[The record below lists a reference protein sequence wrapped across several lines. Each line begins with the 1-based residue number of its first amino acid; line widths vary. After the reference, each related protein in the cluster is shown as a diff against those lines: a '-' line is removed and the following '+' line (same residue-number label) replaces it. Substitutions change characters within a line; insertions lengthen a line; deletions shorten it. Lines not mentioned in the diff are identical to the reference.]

1 MYLKQT
7 KEKPYKNKYFEFF
20 YALTHLIKN
29 PITEKTKEKNSLIIP
44 SKYITYNLQPTIPS
58 LKTRMIMRYVHGV

>member
-44 SKYITYNLQPTIPS
+44 SKYITYNLRFQ
-58 LKTRMIMRYVHGV
+58 V